1 MLALAGL
8 ARRKRARGTP
18 QREIRPR
25 GTPAQTTPYCIPTRP
40 GAAGP
45 HKVSIRDMGGGRRR
59 APAGSWSRAAR
70 RHPRDADPPR
80 GADPQICRV
89 ERFRTASS
97 LRPAVLRGSLSETAT
112 FAGLHLPSGA
122 FSDARAFANWGFVRL
137 PVQNRYVRGS
147 ETSGLTC
154 ARTVFDATGRHGGP
168 RVHPLR
174 GTVHG
179 RHRSRAG
186 RLWKNGSSRR
196 PRGTRPH
203 EPSVRLTARMRDK
216 PGSHHAREAL
226 KRSRFAAAPAW
237 PDHADGRA
245 AGKPRPRSRQAPGR
259 GRATSPLPRRHLSR
273 RVPPPE
279 TGSPGGRHHVR
290 ATRHVLANGVLGAA
304 RPMREGPPHGPH
316 AVASA

>member
-137 PVQNRYVRGS
+137 PVQKLLHSLVRDRRPDLHPNHLRCDRKVRRTARPPPSKNRSRQASHPRGQTL
-147 ETSGLTC
+147 EEWELPPPPRHAP
-154 ARTVFDATGRHGGP
+154 ART
-168 RVHPLR
+168 LR
-174 GTVHG
+174 PS
-179 RHRSRAG
+179 HRSHARQTREPPCPRSPQAQQVRSG
-186 RLWKNGSSRR
+186 PSLARSRRR
-196 PRGTRPH
+196 PRG
-203 EPSVRLTARMRDK
+203 
-216 PGSHHAREAL
+216 
-226 KRSRFAAAPAW
+226 
-237 PDHADGRA
+237 
-245 AGKPRPRSRQAPGR
+245 RQATP
-259 GRATSPLPRRHLSR
+259 TQP
-273 RVPPPE
+273 
-279 TGSPGGRHHVR
+279 TGTWTWQSD
-290 ATRHVLANGVLGAA
+290 
-304 RPMREGPPHGPH
+304 
-316 AVASA
+316 VASASSPPLPASPAS

>member
-59 APAGSWSRAAR
+59 APAGASAPAR
-70 RHPRDADPPR
+70 RRPR
-80 GADPQICRV
+80 ICQV
-89 ERFRTASS
+89 ERFRTASFS
-97 LRPAVLRGSLSETAT
+97 RPAVLRGPLSEIAT
-112 FAGLHLPSGA
+112 FACLHLPSGA
-122 FSDARAFANWGFVRL
+122 FSNSRAFANWGFVG
-137 PVQNRYVRGS
+137 PCVQNRYVRGS

-174 GTVHG
+174 GTVRG

-196 PRGTRPH
+196 LR
-203 EPSVRLTARMRDK
+203 
-216 PGSHHAREAL
+216 
-226 KRSRFAAAPAW
+226 
-237 PDHADGRA
+237 
-245 AGKPRPRSRQAPGR
+245 
-259 GRATSPLPRRHLSR
+259 
-273 RVPPPE
+273 
-279 TGSPGGRHHVR
+279 GGRHHVR

>member
-1 MLALAGL
+1 
-8 ARRKRARGTP
+8 
-18 QREIRPR
+18 
-25 GTPAQTTPYCIPTRP
+25 
-40 GAAGP
+40 
-45 HKVSIRDMGGGRRR
+45 MGGGRRR
-59 APAGSWSRAAR
+59 VQAGAGGRRRVQAGAGGHPPARGPAR
-70 RHPRDADPPR
+70 RRPR
-80 GADPQICRV
+80 ICRV
-89 ERFRTASS
+89 ERFRTASFS
-97 LRPAVLRGSLSETAT
+97 RPAVLRGPLSETAT

-122 FSDARAFANWGFVRL
+122 FSDTRAFANWGFVG
-137 PVQNRYVRGS
+137 PCVQNRYVRGS

-174 GTVHG
+174 GTVRG

-196 PRGTRPH
+196 LRGTRPH
-203 EPSVRLTARMRDK
+203 EPVVRLAARMRDK

-259 GRATSPLPRRHLSR
+259 GRATSPLPRRHLPR

-279 TGSPGGRHHVR
+279 TGRPGGRHHVR

>member
-1 MLALAGL
+1 MWWPCALAPLHMLALAGL

-59 APAGSWSRAAR
+59 APARRVGTRRHVGARAAPTPAR
-70 RHPRDADPPR
+70 RRPPN
-80 GADPQICRV
+80 
-89 ERFRTASS
+89 
-97 LRPAVLRGSLSETAT
+97 
-112 FAGLHLPSGA
+112 LPSGA

-137 PVQNRYVRGS
+137 PVQNCYIRWS
-147 ETSGLTC
+147 ETGGLTC
-154 ARTVFDATGRHGGP
+154 ARTIFDATGRYGGP

-174 GTVHG
+174 RTVRG